1 LYISVLYICIVVGD
15 QLLRGEDWISLT
27 DLVSARFC
35 AYPKTEFGFPSMFSL
50 VLFVCIDFRR
60 EAVVRFVYFGGMVV
74 NHCFHR
80 NLDRN
85 VHQFWCI
92 LSDFVA
98 TLTFWWD
105 IVSCKSIELMSLIFG
120 EFLIVLNTIYCRSSN
135 DASYRPINQ

>member
-1 LYISVLYICIVVGD
+1 VSFSYFFVKVKSDKTCFLSLFVLFFLIISHLLICSELKKKLCISVLYICIVVGD

-60 EAVVRFVYFGGMVV
+60 EAVVRFVAFGGMVV

-85 VHQFWCI
+85 VHQF
-92 LSDFVA
+92 
-98 TLTFWWD
+98 
-105 IVSCKSIELMSLIFG
+105 
-120 EFLIVLNTIYCRSSN
+120 
-135 DASYRPINQ
+135 